1 MKVSV
6 LVKTYNHA
14 SLVEQTLGSVLAQ
27 RAPFEWEAVV
37 ADDASTDG
45 TRAVLQSVAE
55 RAPTRIRLMLR
66 ERNLGPVAN
75 FIETLAACR
84 GAYIA
89 LLDGDDYFIDPE
101 KLARQ
106 AQALD
111 ADARLPATTHDA
123 RRVDADGRDTGE
135 RYCGPKVPRA
145 LTLERLLRGN
155 PVPACG
161 LMFRR
166 SALGDLPR
174 WFHDLRYTDWALHV
188 LLATVG
194 PIAFDPAP
202 LAAYRVHGEGMWS
215 GQGEVRR
222 LEATIDTLGRFLAN
236 LPSRHAGRI
245 RARRAKYRL
254 RLASAFASTGQRDEM
269 RRALRSACA
278 DAGSRLPLLVVSGD
292 FLRLLPRLAGW

>member
-6 LVKTYNHA
+6 LVKTFNHA
-14 SLVEQTLGSVLAQ
+14 PFVEQTLRSVLAQ
-27 RAPFEWEAVV
+27 RAPFAWEAVV
-37 ADDASTDG
+37 ADDASSDG
-45 TRAVLQSVAE
+45 TRAVLRSVAE
-55 RAPTRIRLMLR
+55 QAPARVRLVLR

-84 GAYIA
+84 GTYIA

-106 AQALD
+106 AAALD
-111 ADARLPATTHDA
+111 ANASIAATTHDA
-123 RRVDADGRDTGE
+123 RRVDAEGRDTGE
-135 RYCGPKVPRA
+135 RYCGPRMPSA
-145 LTLERLLRGN
+145 LTIDRLLRGN

-166 SALGDLPR
+166 AALGDLPA
-174 WFHDLRYTDWALHV
+174 WFHEVRYTDWVLHV

-215 GQGEVRR
+215 GLGEARR

-236 LPSRHAGRI
+236 LPSRHAGLI

-254 RLASAFASTGQRDEM
+254 RLASVFARTGQRDEM
-269 RRALRSACA
+269 RRAFRGACA
-278 DAGSRLPLLVVSGD
+278 DAGARLPLLLVSGD

>member
-14 SLVEQTLGSVLAQ
+14 PFIEQTLRSVLAQ

-45 TRAVLQSVAE
+45 TRAVLQNVAE
-55 RAPTRIRLMLR
+55 RAPTRIRLVLR

-75 FIETLAACR
+75 FIETLTACR

-111 ADARLPATTHDA
+111 ADARLSATTHDA

-166 SALGDLPR
+166 SALGELPS
-174 WFHDLRYTDWALHV
+174 WFHEVRYTDWALHV
-188 LLATVG
+188 LLSTVG

-202 LAAYRVHGEGMWS
+202 LSAYRVHGHGMWS
-215 GQGEVRR
+215 SLGEVRR

-236 LPSRHAGRI
+236 LPSRHADRI

-254 RLASAFASTGQRDEM
+254 RLALAFARAGRRDEM
-269 RRALRSACA
+269 RRAFRGACA
-278 DAGSRLPLLVVSGD
+278 DAGARLPLLLVSGR
-292 FLRLLPRLAGW
+292 FFRLLPRLAGW